1 MKVKVIDI
9 DELSKSSGFEERI
22 NDFIK
27 DKQVIDIKY
36 QSNISLAANESMS
49 STEYGRSVLIMYE
62 EN

>member
-9 DELSKSSGFEERI
+9 DELSKYSGFEERI

>member
-9 DELSKSSGFEERI
+9 DELSKCSGFEERI

-36 QSNISLAANESMS
+36 QSNLSLAANMS
-49 STEYGRSVLIMYE
+49 GTEYGRSALIMYE